1 MSDLAFELLR
11 EKVKGQYGQALWVVD
26 ENINP
31 EQLGGYS
38 SYNSLVFLTNR
49 CDLADQLSQ
58 KGCDVKLNDFDL
70 SVFDKASLDTV
81 FYRVSKEKPVVHRL
95 INQLAHYL
103 KPNGG
108 LYLSGYKNE
117 GTKTYTD
124 KAGKYLG
131 FVEEK
136 TRGGKTSIIAL
147 VRRDDEYREEL
158 DDKNYTVLR
167 DITMAD
173 GSAIYSKPGVYGWQK
188 EDRGSAFLI
197 ENLPN
202 VLERITE
209 KNEIKKV
216 ADLGC
221 GYGYLSLMASKL
233 VDAHFYA
240 TDNNVAAVQCCRE
253 NFNRYKV
260 NGNVSL
266 DNCGSQL
273 DSDHDF
279 VLCNP
284 PFHQGFDVDSDLS
297 DRFLRSA
304 ARALKKGGF
313 AYFVVN
319 AFIPLESKA
328 GRYFSRVDFIANNRS
343 FKLLLLQK

>member
-1 MSDLAFELLR
+1 M
-11 EKVKGQYGQALWVVD
+11 
-26 ENINP
+26 
-31 EQLGGYS
+31 
-38 SYNSLVFLTNR
+38 
-49 CDLADQLSQ
+49 
-58 KGCDVKLNDFDL
+58 GCDIRLNDFDL
-70 SVFDKASLDTV
+70 SVFDKASFDTV

-103 KPNGG
+103 KPDGCF
-108 LYLSGYKNE
+108 YVSGYKKE
-117 GTKTYTD
+117 GTKTYID

-136 TRGGKTSIIAL
+136 KLGGKTSMIAL
-147 VRRDDEYREEL
+147 LRRDQEYREEL
-158 DDKNYTVLR
+158 DDKNYTALH
-167 DITMAD
+167 DIKMAD
-173 GSAIYSKPGVYGWQK
+173 GSTVSSKPGVYGWQK
-188 EDRGSAFLI
+188 EDRGSVFLI

-202 VLERITE
+202 VLERIAE
-209 KNEIKKV
+209 KNEVTKI

-233 VDAHFYA
+233 IDAHFYA
-240 TDNNVAAVQCCRE
+240 TDNNVAAVKCCRE
-253 NFNRYKV
+253 NFKRYEV
-260 NGNVSL
+260 NGDVSL

-273 DSDHDF
+273 GSDYDL

-304 ARALKKGGF
+304 ARALKKGGV

-319 AFIPLESKA
+319 AFIPLEIKA
-328 GRYFSRVDFIANNRS
+328 SRYFSRVDFVANNRS